1 MSDFIED
8 RYTLSIRLIEAH
20 GFEPKYIYNVA
31 PYVILKIGEQTHH
44 IQEQYHSKMSGKTNA
59 SFEGNK
65 PVLFEDLTFTG
76 LTKKLDGKQF
86 IKYKGKN
93 IKLSLKSIN
102 TLMFVDQFKNDEH
115 YGDAIFEN
123 FPKLVSFK
131 SMTETKTLGIKSKG
145 KITGQ
150 IKIEVSLQL
159 KPAFHQQN
167 SSQEEVKD
175 ETTIEVEDNQKYTCI
190 DIVQKKLTQATH
202 ITGSTQN
209 SSEEEKFQSQIHDMD
224 TSLVTETEYSED
236 DQSQI
241 DMEEAIEVAE
251 HKDKILAL
259 LGQGTKKLYDDKL
272 KEFYEKNKSKY
283 ESEIVQATQPEPNT
297 SVESIRQ
304 KLKEQRKKFKDDF
317 DTS

>member
-1 MSDFIED
+1 MSLNDKMVRLVAVTNLGTFKGQQYRQNED
-8 RYTLSIRLIEAH
+8 NFQAMNELLNGIGKLTTSIQ
-20 GFEPKYIYNVA
+20 V
-31 PYVILKIGEQTHH
+31 
-44 IQEQYHSKMSGKTNA
+44 IQE
-59 SFEGNK
+59 
-65 PVLFEDLTFTG
+65 
-76 LTKKLDGKQF
+76 DGTILYIPKELAQ
-86 IKYKGKN
+86 
-93 IKLSLKSIN
+93 N
-102 TLMFVDQFKNDEH
+102 TLFK
-115 YGDAIFEN
+115 I
-123 FPKLVSFK
+123 
-131 SMTETKTLGIKSKG
+131 
-145 KITGQ
+145 
-150 IKIEVSLQL
+150 
-159 KPAFHQQN
+159 
-167 SSQEEVKD
+167 EEVKD
-175 ETTIEVEDNQKYTCI
+175 ETTVEVEDDQKYTCI